1 MSVANNAEIVVVMG
15 GSGSGKSTYIKNEI
29 KTKKPKRLIIW
40 DPMREYGSVARPVHT
55 ANDLAAAARSK
66 SFAVAMQPANVLLVK
81 QFELV
86 CKLAFE
92 IGDCWLVVEELNK
105 VTKADAA
112 PPNWSDC
119 TSRGRHKGMR
129 VIGASQRPA
138 QVDKDFYS
146 NATVI
151 RTGRLNFEG
160 DIKVLANAL
169 GVPGA
174 EIKELAPLAFIERDM
189 TSGAVSRGSISIK

>member
-1 MSVANNAEIVVVMG
+1 MSVANKAQIVVVMG
-15 GSGSGKSTYIKNEI
+15 GSGSGKSTYIKNRIRKE
-29 KTKKPKRLIIW
+29 KPKRLLIW
-40 DPMREYGSVARPVHT
+40 DPMREYGELGRPVFNS
-55 ANDLAAAARSK
+55 ADLAKAAKSK
-66 SFAVAMQPANVLLVK
+66 SFAVAFQPANVLLVK
-81 QFELV
+81 QFELL

-92 IGDCWLVVEELNK
+92 IGECWLVVEELNK
-105 VTKADAA
+105 VTKADGA

-119 TSRGRHKGMR
+119 TSRGRHRGMT

-146 NATVI
+146 NATSI

-174 EIKELAPLAFIERDM
+174 EIKALPPLSYIERDM
-189 TSGAVSRGSISIK
+189 NTGAVSRGNITIR